1 MTTKAPTFTQPLQS
15 VVALEGS
22 AATFEAHISG
32 FPVPEVSWYR
42 DGQVI
47 SAATLPGVQISFSD
61 GRAKLV
67 IPAVAATSSG
77 RYTLQATNGSGQA
90 TSTAELLVTAETA
103 PPNFSQRLQS
113 TTARQGSQVRLDVR
127 VTGIPTPV
135 VKFYR
140 DGAEIQSS
148 PDFQILQEEDLYSL
162 IIAEAYPE
170 DSGTY
175 SVNAT
180 NSVGR
185 ATSTAELLVQGEE
198 EAVPAKKTKTIVST
212 AQITQTTRQ
221 ARVEKKIEAHFDA
234 RSLATA
240 EMVIESTAAQQLPHK
255 APPRMPPRPTSKSP
269 TPPMI
274 AAKVQMARQQSPS
287 PVRQSPSPVR
297 HVRGPTPSP
306 VRSVSPAGRLSV
318 STSPIRPVKSPIM
331 VRKMQTMTVAGS
343 EVLPPWKQ
351 EGYVATSEMRMQDT
365 RIMTSS
371 AQIRTEERWE
381 GRYGAH
387 EQVTISGA
395 AAGAAAA
402 VGVSS
407 AASAAIGI
415 SAAAAKEDM
424 GKTAAVAN
432 VVAAVDMARVREPLP
447 SAVEQT
453 AKRTPMAAVHIQPV
467 QEQIIKDAS
476 IVVTSTTGKE
486 VISRTREGVA
496 TKQEQ
501 IHIVQEKVKKE
512 PVKVPVPKVIIATD
526 TAKEQEQIARAR
538 EEISTQREQIHISH
552 EKIRKEVVKPVKPS
566 VPKVVI
572 TTGKVSDALVKTTE
586 GIATRQEQVH
596 LAQEQIRKEVVK
608 PVKPSVPKVV
618 ITTGK
623 TKVSD
628 AIVKTTEG
636 IATRQEQVH
645 LAQEKIRKE
654 TEKTTVIPTIMAV
667 DKHREQISRT
677 REEVATKR
685 EQIHL
690 VHDQIGVH
698 KKAEA
703 VATVVAAVDQARIR
717 EPREPDYAEEAYS
730 EQAALEYGY
739 KERTLARRVVE
750 LPPEHHIV
758 TKEVK
763 TEEVHIP
770 PEKVPIPPEKHV
782 VATEK
787 RGMAVTTQIKR
798 TAETTVEKSIQVEPP
813 RPRTASPHFTVSKIT
828 VPKPE
833 HTYEVSIAG
842 SAIAT
847 LQKELSGTSVPKIT
861 KPVRPPLS
869 KSPEPRVMVEKVVSP
884 QFPFGDTLDTYQRSY
899 GVEMKRDIGVRVT
912 GGLLQE
918 EHIELMQE
926 GEPEVIEIEAARV
939 PEPAEVP
946 ATPPSIVSGL
956 KNVTVIEGESVTLE
970 CRISAYPLP
979 TVAWYREDYRIES
992 SIDFQITFEAGVARL
1007 VIREAFAEDSG
1018 RFTCTATNV
1027 AGSVST
1033 SCHLVVQV
1041 SEEFESKE
1049 AVSAKVVTEDKRYVE
1064 SRDVVMTEI
1073 TAAVEEVSGEPAAPF
1088 FIRKPIVQK
1097 LVEGGSVIFECQVGG
1112 NPKPHVYWKKAGVPL
1127 TTGYRY
1133 KVMHKKE
1140 TGECRLEIS
1149 MTFADDAGEYTIVVR
1164 NKHGEVS
1171 ASASLLEE
1179 ADYEVYLKSQ
1189 QETMYQ
1195 TQVTAYVEE
1204 PKVAAVAPP
1213 TLYADYE
1220 KEYEREQ
1227 ALIRKKMAKDTVLV
1241 RTFVEEQEFHIS
1253 SFEERLIKEI
1263 EYRII
1268 KTTLEEL
1275 LEEDGEEMVVDVS
1288 ESETTEAGFEMR
1300 LKNYR
1305 IFEGSGVTFHCK
1317 MTGYPLPKI
1326 AWYKDGKR
1334 IRHGDHYHMEVLQDG
1349 RASLR
1354 LPVVLPEDEG
1364 IYTVF
1369 ASNIKGNAICSA
1381 KLYVEPVGPTG
1392 SPGYT
1397 PSPEM
1402 MRRYRSLSPR
1412 SPSRSPARSSPSRSP
1427 ARRLDETD
1435 EGQLERLYKP
1445 VFVLKPTSFKC
1456 AEGQT
1461 ARFDLKVVGR
1471 PMPETYWFHNGQQIL
1486 NDYTHKIVIK
1496 EDGTQSLIISPALP
1510 ADSGE
1515 WVVIAQNRAGK
1526 TSISMTLTVEAKEQ
1540 LVRPQFVEKLKNK
1553 SVKEG
1558 EKLEMHVKARGNPNP
1573 DIVWLKNSD
1582 IIVAH
1587 KYPNIKIEGVKGEAA
1602 LKIESTLRQDAAW
1615 YTATAINK
1623 AGRDTTRCK
1632 VNVEV
1637 LFTEPEPERRL
1648 IIPKGTYRAK
1658 EIAAPELEPLHLRY
1672 GQEQWEEGD
1681 LYDKEK
1687 QQKPFFKKKLTSLRL
1702 KRFGPAHFEC
1712 RLTPIGDPTMVVEWL
1727 HDGKPLEAA
1736 NRLRMINE
1744 FGYCSLDYEVS
1755 YPRDSGVITCRATN
1769 KYGTDHTSATLIVKD
1784 EKSLVEESQLPEGRK
1799 GLQRIEELER
1809 MAHEGALVGVTDD
1822 QKVKQKPEIVLFPE
1836 PARVLEGEI
1845 ARFRCRVTGYPL
1857 PKVNWYLNGQLI
1869 RKSKRFRLRYDG
1881 IYYLDIVDCK
1891 SYDTGEV
1898 KVTAENPEGTIEHKV
1913 KLEIQ
1918 QREDFR
1924 SVLRRAPEPK
1934 HEAPTTEPGK
1944 LLFDVQKV
1952 DKPVEK
1958 TTKEVVKLKKAEKV
1972 SHEKISEESEELRSK
1987 FKRRTEEGY
1996 YEAITAVE
2004 LKSRK
2009 KDESYEDL
2017 LKKTKEE
2024 LLHWTKEL
2032 TEEEKKALLAEG
2044 QITIP
2049 TIKPEKIQLSP
2060 SMEAPKIL
2068 ERVQSQTI
2076 GQGNDAH
2083 FRVRVVGKPDPEC
2096 QWFKNGVQI
2105 ERSDR
2110 IYWYWPE
2117 DNVCELV
2124 IRDVTAEDSASIM
2137 VKAVNIAG
2145 ETSSHA
2151 FLLVQAK
2158 QLIKFT
2164 QTLQD
2169 VTAKERDSMAT
2180 FECETSEPF
2189 IKVKWFKN
2197 GLEISS
2203 GDKYRTHSDRKAHF
2217 LSVLMI
2223 EKSDEEEYSCALV
2236 EDESIKTTARLNV
2249 EGAVI
2254 EFIKELEDIE
2264 VPETFS
2270 GELEC
2275 EISPEDVEG
2284 KWYHDDVA
2292 LASNHKYV
2300 IASRRGRQ
2308 ILTVKDVT
2316 KEDQGQYSFVVDGK
2330 KTSCNLKMKPRPVAV
2345 LQGLA
2350 DQKVCEGDIVQLE
2363 VKLSQENVDGVW
2375 MKDGVEIQPSDRIHI
2390 VIDKQSHMLLVE
2402 DVTKED
2408 SGAYSFNIPSLLLTT
2423 MGRVTVYSVDVVVPL
2438 KDVHA
2443 IEGTKAILECKISVP
2458 DVSSSKWYLNDE
2470 QIKPDERIQ
2479 VISKGAKQRLVF
2491 TRTFAS
2497 DSGHCKLAVGK
2508 VETSCNL
2515 TIEEIQIVK
2524 GLHDIT
2530 CTETQN
2536 VTFEVELSHAGIDVV
2551 WHFKDQELK
2560 ASPKYKIE
2568 AHGTIYKLTVVNMMK
2583 DDEGEYTFYAG
2594 EKRTSGKLVVAGGAI
2609 SKPLTDITVAE
2620 SQRAVF
2626 ECEVTNPDSEGQW
2639 MKDGKPLSMTDH
2651 FKSESDGLKRRLNIP
2666 ISKIDDVG
2674 EYTFQVASSK
2684 TSAKLKV
2691 EAVKIKKTLKNLT
2704 VTETQDA
2711 VFSVELTH
2719 PDVEGVQWIKNG
2731 VELKSNDKFEIKVE
2745 GTIHTLKVKNCAVS
2759 DESVYSFKLG
2769 RIGANARL
2777 HVETVKIIKKPK
2789 DVTALENAV
2798 VSFEVSVSHDTVP
2811 VKWFHK
2817 NVEIKPS
2824 DKHRLSSQ
2832 RKVHKLTLQ
2841 NISPADAG
2849 EYTAVVGQLECKAKL
2864 FVETVHITK
2873 TMKNIEVAETKTATF
2888 ECEVSHFNVPAMWL
2902 KNGVEIEMS
2911 EKFKIVVQ
2919 GKLHQLNIMNTS
2931 TEDSAE
2937 YTFVC
2942 GNDKVSATLTVK
2954 PILITSMLKDINAEE
2969 KDTITFEV
2977 TVNYEGIT
2985 YKWLKNGVEIKSTD
2999 RCQIRTKKLTH
3010 SLSIRNVHF
3019 GDAAEYSFVAGK
3031 VASSATL
3038 YVEARHIEFRK
3049 HIKDIKVVEKKR
3061 AVFECEISEPDVAV
3075 QWMKDGQELQFGER
3089 VKVQRERF
3097 VHRLLITSTKMSD
3110 AGKYTVVA
3118 GGNMSNAN
3126 LVVEGRDVR
3135 IRSLQKDV
3143 QVIERQRAVVE
3154 FEVNEEDIDARWYK
3168 DGIEINFQIEER
3180 YHYVVERRVHRMT
3193 ITETT
3198 YTDAGEYTF
3207 LAGKNRSS
3215 ITLRVNAPEPPQ
3227 IVKELQ
3233 EATVESGK
3241 PARFCAVVSGL
3252 PQPKISWFKDEQ
3264 PLSPGFK
3271 VKFLH
3276 DAQEYTL
3283 LLIETFPEDAAVYTI
3298 EAKNDYGVA
3307 TSSAS
3312 LSVEVPEV
3320 VSPDVEVPIYPPM
3333 IITPLRDAVTSEGQ
3347 SACFQCRVT
3356 GTDLRVA
3363 WYSKDKEIKPSRF
3376 FRMTQFEDTFQL
3388 EIAEAFPEDEGIY
3401 TFVASNSIGQVSTTA
3416 ALRLE
3421 ALEKV
3426 LQEKI
3431 EQQIEMEVKE
3441 LFFDEETEF
3450 RKKPAGVQDGFSD
3463 SKDLRDQQS
3472 LYKQKCASRT
3482 SAFHS
3487 WPEKLKPSFS
3497 QKLKYRSVLVGDP
3510 VTFQCKLIACPLP
3523 QITWFHNNRQI
3534 PRTFRTIIKTESS
3547 MDMHSSSLEVKEVQ
3561 ERDAGSYKVFAI
3573 NSEGSA
3579 ESTASL
3585 LVIRGEEQN
3594 ARHLEFL
3601 RKSERTRAVIECQV
3615 QKRRDDR
3622 LKVDLKCIGSPFDK
3636 SQETEKVLPALS
3648 FSKGIIRTISFEGIP
3663 SQKRELVCD
3672 KNQLRNKHS
3681 ARERSAEEDLLDEEI
3696 KLKLERLRAARTAML
3711 EKKKMQ
3717 LLQESADLQLTSVR
3731 TVGFRGNKGRA
3742 VHSTSQAET
3751 RSDFQTIEQI
3761 DEKAVMPA
3769 RPEREAITLG
3779 SSKRGFETELSKYH
3793 VRREQIPGLYES
3805 SRIPAQLAHGC
3816 TEKEKVAAFKGTI
3829 KNRVSEQAPVMM
3841 GKNGWMDYT
3850 YTQVKSLGTR
3860 MDSEVQERS
3869 EDFRTSKTIK
3879 KNPSPLVYVLL
3890 TDDISEARK
3899 PEMVMSDTITLNVNE
3914 PMADW
3919 ESKEKSKGLGTP
3931 ATVNKYPVETEEEIL
3946 NKITEFKPEI
3956 KETPLQLECPVRKSK
3971 LPCPPLFVN
3980 EIESQEVNEGDGC
3993 SFHCD
3998 FKGYPYPTAT
4008 WYNNEKSLECNQE
4021 CTVNTSEDRS
4031 SLVFSTVV
4039 QTQEGSITCVI
4050 VNQHGTARTTGQLK
4064 VKVKE
4069 ELDPDPINIC
4079 KVELLPEYIEE
4090 EEELSLAFDH
4100 VKEYKAVSTTDTRSN
4115 LLLPPVNWPRPITL
4129 NPDLLSF
4136 PVEIKITAPTPT
4148 PEQEEECKVI
4158 QPVAFK
4164 PEEPTE
4170 EPSSPG
4176 VKHKFKFSFDVVC
4189 KPPKIIKEIQQ
4200 YIRCQEGDSVVL
4212 ECLISGEPLPIVT
4225 WLQNDRVLIPTERI
4239 CSEERD
4245 GIYTL
4250 SIVKVS
4256 ISDAGAY
4263 KCVAENK
4270 AGTVETVCDLS
4281 VDPAVKIFD
4290 NKVEQTKLKSFQAQE
4305 NIAQDHLENYSES
4318 SVGQV
4323 ESHYNEKDDSVIQ
4336 KSHSISKLQ
4345 IIEDATCVP
4354 SEEMESQLPSYLDD
4368 IMKSLLADESESTDF
4383 QIPDKKETNKE
4394 MEPKVEEEQKEP
4406 ITPGILSDAALADE
4420 LSDTYVEQ
4428 VKSTFEFA
4436 ATESSQPEMVVESRS
4451 ERYESVTVEE
4461 DKLESYEYEVKS
4473 VKDKVILF
4481 ENKEKIPKHPSFT
4494 ELSSLTSAS
4503 EKSISPSKE
4512 RSGESKDQ
4520 ALMPENLESDRCV
4533 LSQNTMHKEV
4543 VSRDII
4549 ETPLKEVKEQIH
4561 GFGQDLYAEES
4572 VDYNFSCPIAKAMQ
4586 RDHNIQEKDQGI
4598 TNILSKNSQ
4607 DVLALGETSMSY
4619 LQSMSE
4625 EFQSE
4630 SMLEQL
4636 GLEEISKETLQK
4648 AICKQQEMATI
4659 EKEQTF
4665 RSSYS
4670 ENKDIL
4676 ILEGKITSLGEETK
4690 NEIHCGEEL
4699 LGKVKADTPE
4709 FVFDLKQML
4718 LVDDTTEKNTED
4730 QVETQQPTDLC
4741 AISNTLD
4748 TLLEEMQ
4755 ADSDKEYF
4763 EKEQSRL
4770 EPEEIYAEDPP
4781 FISEIIE
4788 ADTSKITEAVQITSA
4803 LENSTDSRQGFH
4815 DENELMKEI
4824 NLGQENTLCRGEQ
4837 ESDLQQASLDIE
4849 TVVEKQEDIVV
4860 KAVWGFEGTVTSL
4873 DKRKEN
4879 TETETPVVATEV
4891 YCNQDICNEREPVEE
4906 TMFDIKQ
4913 QPIQIDSDN
4922 QNQEDLTPTDLYS
4935 EGVEADVDKTIE
4947 IAQKTPIFLE
4957 QEMVSSKTLSENSEP
4972 VEAEFSTKDLEEEL
4986 LLEQAKSIVENI
4998 IQEQISL
5005 HQEQMHIQDRYSPSV
5020 EMSGEKHV
5028 TGDHSVAEG
5037 MESDIA
5043 EKAQESI
5050 PCVEEREYADQD
5062 VSKVILSM
5070 KEESREW
5077 QYSSSTQESN
5087 IFASPLSVENSS
5099 PPQEAAWPEAIHFKH
5114 ICPTSERIE
5123 NIAEIAQNQTFVFTQ
5138 EDSLSL
5144 ETTLEKEN
5152 VEECASP
5159 EEEEITFKLAFL
5171 NVENQLQDQ
5180 EDMSLKS
5187 LYFASEGTEGFQGQ
5201 QQAIGLEISN
5211 DGEAHTVGTLSQE
5224 TEVQELAF
5232 DLRAQAATLPQEPLS
5247 KETETAQRESAYSFN
5262 LKSLFEMGATET
5274 EGFIKLL
5281 RDAHASEEKTSL
5293 IEELRRSYKIRV
5305 EGRDSPEQ
5313 RAQTEAELSLTEM
5326 LKRALENAG
5335 LLTEEEPKEQDED
5348 ERKISEVEVLKMPDD
5363 AFIWGQAEPAPV
5375 TQYFQSLL
5383 KEVGVPG
5390 HAPESTVP
5398 ETDNFIA
5405 DLKKA
5410 AHEKVSP
5417 GKQKVEEKADVIER
5431 IFTEEERSSLP
5442 ERSPDT
5448 SLYTQITG
5456 EEQHSVS
5463 QEPSDKEPS
5472 FAQYLLSLKNESPAS
5487 QEGQTGSLTGQEHGA
5502 KPQLDEAKQH
5512 EASKSANR
5520 SLGSPTEKAIAEPI
5534 VQIQVVPVSPDE
5546 AADFSLTKYLLVAGE
5561 QETPDVKE
5569 TRSLVREGSITS
5581 LEVEDVT
5588 FSTVYDYYNQ
5598 QQELVRPFS
5607 PESEM
5612 SIDMDN
5618 VSGDELIESERFY
5631 TPPSSVE
5638 NFESPISFDSYHTPI
5653 GSPERYAT
5661 PSEEPNS
5668 RTSPSDLVR
5677 GSTPQEHYQTPIGS
5691 PLQERSSSIEEL
5703 RAEMFGTPCE
5713 ALEPKG
5719 NEIPP
5724 AFIKPLT
5731 KRKIYEN
5738 STLRFI
5744 AEVIGT
5750 PTPDVKW
5757 YRNRS
5762 LVEQGQ
5768 RVRVQKEGDICIL
5781 EIGNVQ
5787 KTEGGEYMCHAV
5799 NIIGEAKSITQVE
5812 VSPHDGRALAL
5823 PPPVTHQHV
5832 IEFDME
5838 PGTASRTP
5846 SPQEILLE
5854 VELDENEI
5862 KECEKQVKIV
5872 TVPGF
5877 ASDNQSA
5884 IVSLDVLPLSL
5895 VEHAVA
5901 SSGKDNADVRIDFEV
5916 TEMPPR
5922 FTTPVFDTEV
5932 PEKSEALFQC
5942 TVTGS
5947 PTPVVQW
5954 FKEHRLITPDV
5965 CKYAVN
5971 SENGSHSL
5979 KIQNVGHSDSGIYLC
5994 KAVNT
5999 VGEAVCRS
6007 TLVVTESERAPT
6019 GARGG
6024 GEAGADVIS
6033 GRPQKIDLLVDNTVQ
6048 NGSQTEI
6055 ELEFE
6060 FERDSDDSQKAVRLV
6075 AVTEQDQEEEGE
6087 SCVNI
6092 NFDVFA
6098 EPSKEEQIEFKA
6110 ESTDSCSFEFQ
6121 VTEVPPKFTKHISD
6135 CASYL
6140 GRSGCFQCLLV
6151 GFPKPTVSWFKNGT
6165 LIQGERYCV
6174 EESQSGCHSLMI
6186 RNLIRSDEGEYK
6198 CMATNKAGIA
6208 HSTALLTIC

>member
-1 MTTKAPTFTQPLQS
+1 M
-15 VVALEGS
+15 EG
-22 AATFEAHISG
+22 
-32 FPVPEVSWYR
+32 
-42 DGQVI
+42 
-47 SAATLPGVQISFSD
+47 
-61 GRAKLV
+61 
-67 IPAVAATSSG
+67 
-77 RYTLQATNGSGQA
+77 
-90 TSTAELLVTAETA
+90 
-103 PPNFSQRLQS
+103 
-113 TTARQGSQVRLDVR
+113 
-127 VTGIPTPV
+127 
-135 VKFYR
+135 
-140 DGAEIQSS
+140 
-148 PDFQILQEEDLYSL
+148 
-162 IIAEAYPE
+162 
-170 DSGTY
+170 
-175 SVNAT
+175 
-180 NSVGR
+180 
-185 ATSTAELLVQGEE
+185 
-198 EAVPAKKTKTIVST
+198 
-212 AQITQTTRQ
+212 
-221 ARVEKKIEAHFDA
+221 
-234 RSLATA
+234 
-240 EMVIESTAAQQLPHK
+240 
-255 APPRMPPRPTSKSP
+255 
-269 TPPMI
+269 
-274 AAKVQMARQQSPS
+274 
-287 PVRQSPSPVR
+287 
-297 HVRGPTPSP
+297 
-306 VRSVSPAGRLSV
+306 
-318 STSPIRPVKSPIM
+318 
-331 VRKMQTMTVAGS
+331 
-343 EVLPPWKQ
+343 
-351 EGYVATSEMRMQDT
+351 
-365 RIMTSS
+365 
-371 AQIRTEERWE
+371 
-381 GRYGAH
+381 
-387 EQVTISGA
+387 
-395 AAGAAAA
+395 
-402 VGVSS
+402 
-407 AASAAIGI
+407 
-415 SAAAAKEDM
+415 
-424 GKTAAVAN
+424 
-432 VVAAVDMARVREPLP
+432 
-447 SAVEQT
+447 
-453 AKRTPMAAVHIQPV
+453 
-467 QEQIIKDAS
+467 
-476 IVVTSTTGKE
+476 
-486 VISRTREGVA
+486 
-496 TKQEQ
+496 
-501 IHIVQEKVKKE
+501 VKKE
-512 PVKVPVPKVIIATD
+512 PVKVPVPKVIIATE
-526 TAKEQEQIARAR
+526 TAKEQEQISRAR

-552 EKIRKEVVKPVKPS
+552 EKIRKEVVKSVKPS

-572 TTGKVSDALVKTTE
+572 TTGK
-586 GIATRQEQVH
+586 
-596 LAQEQIRKEVVK
+596 
-608 PVKPSVPKVV
+608 PKVP
-618 ITTGK
+618 
-623 TKVSD
+623 D

-645 LAQEKIRKE
+645 LAQEKIG
-654 TEKTTVIPTIMAV
+654 
-667 DKHREQISRT
+667 
-677 REEVATKR
+677 VA
-685 EQIHL
+685 
-690 VHDQIGVH
+690 

-717 EPREPDYAEEAYS
+717 EPREPDYAEDAYS

-770 PEKVPIPPEKHV
+770 PEKHI

-787 RGMAVTTQIKR
+787 MGMAVSTQ
-798 TAETTVEKSIQVEPP
+798 
-813 RPRTASPHFTVSKIT
+813 
-828 VPKPE
+828 
-833 HTYEVSIAG
+833 VSIAG

-847 LQKELSGTSVPKIT
+847 LQKELSATSVPKIT

-869 KSPEPRVMVEKVVSP
+869 KSPEPRVMPEKVVSP
-884 QFPFGDTLDTYQRSY
+884 QFPFGETLDTYQRRY
-899 GVEMKRDIGVRVT
+899 GVEMKRDIGVSVT

-926 GEPEVIEIEAARV
+926 GEPE
-939 PEPAEVP
+939 
-946 ATPPSIVSGL
+946 GL

-979 TVAWYREDYRIES
+979 TVSWYREDYRIES

-1073 TAAVEEVSGEPAAPF
+1073 TAAAEEVSGEPAAPF

-1179 ADYEVYLKSQ
+1179 AAYEVYLKSQ
-1189 QETMYQ
+1189 QETIYQ

-1275 LEEDGEEMVVDVS
+1275 LEEDGEEMVVDVP

-1305 IFEGSGVTFHCK
+1305 ILEGSGVTFHCK

-1326 AWYKDGKR
+1326 VWYKDGKR
-1334 IRHGDHYHMEVLQDG
+1334 IRHGEHYHMEVLQDG

-1381 KLYVEPVGPTG
+1381 KLYIEPVGPTG
-1392 SPGYT
+1392 SPGYI

-1402 MRRYRSLSPR
+1402 IRRYRSLSPR

-1435 EGQLERLYKP
+1435 EAQLERLYKP

-1471 PMPETYWFHNGQQIL
+1471 PMPETYWFHNGQQVL

-1526 TSISMTLTVEAKEQ
+1526 TSISMTLTVEAKEH

-1637 LFTEPEPERRL
+1637 EFTEPEPERKL

-1809 MAHEGALVGVTDD
+1809 MAHEGALVGVTED

-1845 ARFRCRVTGYPL
+1845 ARFRCRVTGYPQ

-1934 HEAPTTEPGK
+1934 HEPPTTEPGK

-1972 SHEKISEESEELRSK
+1972 SHEKVSEESEELRSK

-2009 KDESYEDL
+2009 KDESYEEL
-2017 LKKTKEE
+2017 LKKTKDE

-2032 TEEEKKALLAEG
+2032 TEEEKKALLEEG
-2044 QITIP
+2044 KITIP

-2083 FRVRVVGKPDPEC
+2083 FRVRVVGRPDPEC

-2203 GDKYRTHSDRKAHF
+2203 GDKYRTHSDRKGHF

-2236 EDESIKTTARLNV
+2236 EDETIKTTARLNV

-2264 VPETFS
+2264 VPESFS

-2275 EISPEDVEG
+2275 EVSPEDVEG
-2284 KWYHDDVA
+2284 KWYHNDVE
-2292 LASNHKYV
+2292 LSSNHKYV
-2300 IASRRGRQ
+2300 IVSRRGRQ
-2308 ILTVKDVT
+2308 ILTVKDVA
-2316 KEDQGQYSFVVDGK
+2316 KDDQGQYSFVVDGK

-2375 MKDGVEIQPSDRIHI
+2375 MKDGVEIQPSDRVHI

-2408 SGAYSFNIPSLLLTT
+2408 SGAYSFNIPSLLLSTT
-2423 MGRVTVYSVDVVVPL
+2423 GRVTVYSVDVVIPL

-2470 QIKPDERIQ
+2470 QIKPDERVQ
-2479 VISKGAKQRLVF
+2479 AISKGAKQRLVF
-2491 TRTFAS
+2491 TRTYAS
-2497 DSGHCKLAVGK
+2497 DAGHCKLAVGK
-2508 VETSCNL
+2508 IETSCNL
-2515 TIEEIQIVK
+2515 TIEEIKIIK

-2551 WHFKDQELK
+2551 WNFRDQELK

-2639 MKDGKPLSMTDH
+2639 LRDGKPLSMTDH
-2651 FKSESDGLKRRLNIP
+2651 FRSESDGLKRRLNIP
-2666 ISKIDDVG
+2666 ISKIDDIG

-2719 PDVEGVQWIKNG
+2719 PDVDGVQWIKNG
-2731 VELKSNDKFEIKVE
+2731 VELKPSDKFDIKVE
-2745 GTIHTLKVKNCAVS
+2745 GTIHTLKVKKCAVS

-2888 ECEVSHFNVPAMWL
+2888 ECDVSHFNVPAMWL

-2919 GKLHQLNIMNTS
+2919 GKLHQLNIINTS

-3010 SLSIRNVHF
+3010 SLAIRNVHF

-3031 VASSATL
+3031 AASSATL

-3061 AVFECEISEPDVAV
+3061 AVFECEISEPDVSV
-3075 QWMKDGQELQFGER
+3075 QWMKDGQELQLGER
-3089 VKVQRERF
+3089 VKIQRERF
-3097 VHRLLITSTKMSD
+3097 VHRLLITSTKMAD

-3118 GGNMSNAN
+3118 GGNMSSAN

-3135 IRSLQKDV
+3135 IRSLQKEV

-3227 IVKELQ
+3227 ILKELQ
-3233 EATVESGK
+3233 DATVESGK

-3252 PQPKISWFKDEQ
+3252 PQPKISWYKDEQ

-3283 LLIETFPEDAAVYTI
+3283 LLIETFPEDAAAYTI

-3312 LSVEVPEV
+3312 LSVE
-3320 VSPDVEVPIYPPM
+3320 
-3333 IITPLRDAVTSEGQ
+3333 G
-3347 SACFQCRVT
+3347 
-3356 GTDLRVA
+3356 
-3363 WYSKDKEIKPSRF
+3363 
-3376 FRMTQFEDTFQL
+3376 
-3388 EIAEAFPEDEGIY
+3388 
-3401 TFVASNSIGQVSTTA
+3401 
-3416 ALRLE
+3416 
-3421 ALEKV
+3421 
-3426 LQEKI
+3426 
-3431 EQQIEMEVKE
+3431 
-3441 LFFDEETEF
+3441 
-3450 RKKPAGVQDGFSD
+3450 
-3463 SKDLRDQQS
+3463 
-3472 LYKQKCASRT
+3472 
-3482 SAFHS
+3482 
-3487 WPEKLKPSFS
+3487 
-3497 QKLKYRSVLVGDP
+3497 
-3510 VTFQCKLIACPLP
+3510 KLI
-3523 QITWFHNNRQI
+3523 I
-3534 PRTFRTIIKTESS
+3534 
-3547 MDMHSSSLEVKEVQ
+3547 
-3561 ERDAGSYKVFAI
+3561 
-3573 NSEGSA
+3573 
-3579 ESTASL
+3579 
-3585 LVIRGEEQN
+3585 
-3594 ARHLEFL
+3594 
-3601 RKSERTRAVIECQV
+3601 
-3615 QKRRDDR
+3615 
-3622 LKVDLKCIGSPFDK
+3622 
-3636 SQETEKVLPALS
+3636 
-3648 FSKGIIRTISFEGIP
+3648 
-3663 SQKRELVCD
+3663 
-3672 KNQLRNKHS
+3672 
-3681 ARERSAEEDLLDEEI
+3681 
-3696 KLKLERLRAARTAML
+3696 
-3711 EKKKMQ
+3711 
-3717 LLQESADLQLTSVR
+3717 
-3731 TVGFRGNKGRA
+3731 
-3742 VHSTSQAET
+3742 
-3751 RSDFQTIEQI
+3751 
-3761 DEKAVMPA
+3761 
-3769 RPEREAITLG
+3769 
-3779 SSKRGFETELSKYH
+3779 
-3793 VRREQIPGLYES
+3793 
-3805 SRIPAQLAHGC
+3805 
-3816 TEKEKVAAFKGTI
+3816 
-3829 KNRVSEQAPVMM
+3829 
-3841 GKNGWMDYT
+3841 
-3850 YTQVKSLGTR
+3850 
-3860 MDSEVQERS
+3860 
-3869 EDFRTSKTIK
+3869 
-3879 KNPSPLVYVLL
+3879 
-3890 TDDISEARK
+3890 
-3899 PEMVMSDTITLNVNE
+3899 
-3914 PMADW
+3914 
-3919 ESKEKSKGLGTP
+3919 
-3931 ATVNKYPVETEEEIL
+3931 
-3946 NKITEFKPEI
+3946 
-3956 KETPLQLECPVRKSK
+3956 
-3971 LPCPPLFVN
+3971 
-3980 EIESQEVNEGDGC
+3980 
-3993 SFHCD
+3993 
-3998 FKGYPYPTAT
+3998 
-4008 WYNNEKSLECNQE
+4008 
-4021 CTVNTSEDRS
+4021 
-4031 SLVFSTVV
+4031 
-4039 QTQEGSITCVI
+4039 
-4050 VNQHGTARTTGQLK
+4050 
-4064 VKVKE
+4064 
-4069 ELDPDPINIC
+4069 
-4079 KVELLPEYIEE
+4079 
-4090 EEELSLAFDH
+4090 
-4100 VKEYKAVSTTDTRSN
+4100 
-4115 LLLPPVNWPRPITL
+4115 
-4129 NPDLLSF
+4129 
-4136 PVEIKITAPTPT
+4136 
-4148 PEQEEECKVI
+4148 
-4158 QPVAFK
+4158 
-4164 PEEPTE
+4164 
-4170 EPSSPG
+4170 
-4176 VKHKFKFSFDVVC
+4176 
-4189 KPPKIIKEIQQ
+4189 
-4200 YIRCQEGDSVVL
+4200 
-4212 ECLISGEPLPIVT
+4212 
-4225 WLQNDRVLIPTERI
+4225 
-4239 CSEERD
+4239 
-4245 GIYTL
+4245 
-4250 SIVKVS
+4250 
-4256 ISDAGAY
+4256 
-4263 KCVAENK
+4263 
-4270 AGTVETVCDLS
+4270 
-4281 VDPAVKIFD
+4281 
-4290 NKVEQTKLKSFQAQE
+4290 
-4305 NIAQDHLENYSES
+4305 
-4318 SVGQV
+4318 
-4323 ESHYNEKDDSVIQ
+4323 
-4336 KSHSISKLQ
+4336 
-4345 IIEDATCVP
+4345 
-4354 SEEMESQLPSYLDD
+4354 
-4368 IMKSLLADESESTDF
+4368 
-4383 QIPDKKETNKE
+4383 
-4394 MEPKVEEEQKEP
+4394 
-4406 ITPGILSDAALADE
+4406 
-4420 LSDTYVEQ
+4420 
-4428 VKSTFEFA
+4428 
-4436 ATESSQPEMVVESRS
+4436 
-4451 ERYESVTVEE
+4451 
-4461 DKLESYEYEVKS
+4461 
-4473 VKDKVILF
+4473 
-4481 ENKEKIPKHPSFT
+4481 
-4494 ELSSLTSAS
+4494 
-4503 EKSISPSKE
+4503 
-4512 RSGESKDQ
+4512 
-4520 ALMPENLESDRCV
+4520 
-4533 LSQNTMHKEV
+4533 
-4543 VSRDII
+4543 
-4549 ETPLKEVKEQIH
+4549 
-4561 GFGQDLYAEES
+4561 
-4572 VDYNFSCPIAKAMQ
+4572 
-4586 RDHNIQEKDQGI
+4586 
-4598 TNILSKNSQ
+4598 
-4607 DVLALGETSMSY
+4607 
-4619 LQSMSE
+4619 
-4625 EFQSE
+4625 
-4630 SMLEQL
+4630 
-4636 GLEEISKETLQK
+4636 
-4648 AICKQQEMATI
+4648 
-4659 EKEQTF
+4659 
-4665 RSSYS
+4665 
-4670 ENKDIL
+4670 
-4676 ILEGKITSLGEETK
+4676 
-4690 NEIHCGEEL
+4690 
-4699 LGKVKADTPE
+4699 
-4709 FVFDLKQML
+4709 
-4718 LVDDTTEKNTED
+4718 
-4730 QVETQQPTDLC
+4730 
-4741 AISNTLD
+4741 
-4748 TLLEEMQ
+4748 
-4755 ADSDKEYF
+4755 
-4763 EKEQSRL
+4763 
-4770 EPEEIYAEDPP
+4770 
-4781 FISEIIE
+4781 
-4788 ADTSKITEAVQITSA
+4788 
-4803 LENSTDSRQGFH
+4803 
-4815 DENELMKEI
+4815 
-4824 NLGQENTLCRGEQ
+4824 
-4837 ESDLQQASLDIE
+4837 
-4849 TVVEKQEDIVV
+4849 
-4860 KAVWGFEGTVTSL
+4860 
-4873 DKRKEN
+4873 
-4879 TETETPVVATEV
+4879 
-4891 YCNQDICNEREPVEE
+4891 
-4906 TMFDIKQ
+4906 
-4913 QPIQIDSDN
+4913 
-4922 QNQEDLTPTDLYS
+4922 
-4935 EGVEADVDKTIE
+4935 
-4947 IAQKTPIFLE
+4947 
-4957 QEMVSSKTLSENSEP
+4957 
-4972 VEAEFSTKDLEEEL
+4972 
-4986 LLEQAKSIVENI
+4986 
-4998 IQEQISL
+4998 
-5005 HQEQMHIQDRYSPSV
+5005 
-5020 EMSGEKHV
+5020 
-5028 TGDHSVAEG
+5028 
-5037 MESDIA
+5037 
-5043 EKAQESI
+5043 
-5050 PCVEEREYADQD
+5050 
-5062 VSKVILSM
+5062 
-5070 KEESREW
+5070 
-5077 QYSSSTQESN
+5077 
-5087 IFASPLSVENSS
+5087 
-5099 PPQEAAWPEAIHFKH
+5099 
-5114 ICPTSERIE
+5114 
-5123 NIAEIAQNQTFVFTQ
+5123 
-5138 EDSLSL
+5138 
-5144 ETTLEKEN
+5144 
-5152 VEECASP
+5152 
-5159 EEEEITFKLAFL
+5159 
-5171 NVENQLQDQ
+5171 
-5180 EDMSLKS
+5180 SLKS
-5187 LYFASEGTEGFQGQ
+5187 
-5201 QQAIGLEISN
+5201 
-5211 DGEAHTVGTLSQE
+5211 
-5224 TEVQELAF
+5224 
-5232 DLRAQAATLPQEPLS
+5232 
-5247 KETETAQRESAYSFN
+5247 
-5262 LKSLFEMGATET
+5262 
-5274 EGFIKLL
+5274 
-5281 RDAHASEEKTSL
+5281 
-5293 IEELRRSYKIRV
+5293 
-5305 EGRDSPEQ
+5305 
-5313 RAQTEAELSLTEM
+5313 
-5326 LKRALENAG
+5326 
-5335 LLTEEEPKEQDED
+5335 
-5348 ERKISEVEVLKMPDD
+5348 
-5363 AFIWGQAEPAPV
+5363 
-5375 TQYFQSLL
+5375 
-5383 KEVGVPG
+5383 
-5390 HAPESTVP
+5390 
-5398 ETDNFIA
+5398 
-5405 DLKKA
+5405 
-5410 AHEKVSP
+5410 
-5417 GKQKVEEKADVIER
+5417 
-5431 IFTEEERSSLP
+5431 
-5442 ERSPDT
+5442 
-5448 SLYTQITG
+5448 
-5456 EEQHSVS
+5456 
-5463 QEPSDKEPS
+5463 
-5472 FAQYLLSLKNESPAS
+5472 
-5487 QEGQTGSLTGQEHGA
+5487 
-5502 KPQLDEAKQH
+5502 
-5512 EASKSANR
+5512 
-5520 SLGSPTEKAIAEPI
+5520 
-5534 VQIQVVPVSPDE
+5534 
-5546 AADFSLTKYLLVAGE
+5546 
-5561 QETPDVKE
+5561 
-5569 TRSLVREGSITS
+5569 
-5581 LEVEDVT
+5581 
-5588 FSTVYDYYNQ
+5588 
-5598 QQELVRPFS
+5598 
-5607 PESEM
+5607 
-5612 SIDMDN
+5612 
-5618 VSGDELIESERFY
+5618 
-5631 TPPSSVE
+5631 
-5638 NFESPISFDSYHTPI
+5638 
-5653 GSPERYAT
+5653 
-5661 PSEEPNS
+5661 
-5668 RTSPSDLVR
+5668 
-5677 GSTPQEHYQTPIGS
+5677 
-5691 PLQERSSSIEEL
+5691 
-5703 RAEMFGTPCE
+5703 
-5713 ALEPKG
+5713 
-5719 NEIPP
+5719 
-5724 AFIKPLT
+5724 
-5731 KRKIYEN
+5731 
-5738 STLRFI
+5738 
-5744 AEVIGT
+5744 
-5750 PTPDVKW
+5750 
-5757 YRNRS
+5757 
-5762 LVEQGQ
+5762 
-5768 RVRVQKEGDICIL
+5768 IL
-5781 EIGNVQ
+5781 
-5787 KTEGGEYMCHAV
+5787 
-5799 NIIGEAKSITQVE
+5799 
-5812 VSPHDGRALAL
+5812 
-5823 PPPVTHQHV
+5823 
-5832 IEFDME
+5832 
-5838 PGTASRTP
+5838 
-5846 SPQEILLE
+5846 
-5854 VELDENEI
+5854 ENEI
-5862 KECEKQVKIV
+5862 LIFCNVC
-5872 TVPGF
+5872 TF
-5877 ASDNQSA
+5877 
-5884 IVSLDVLPLSL
+5884 
-5895 VEHAVA
+5895 H
-5901 SSGKDNADVRIDFEV
+5901 RI
-5916 TEMPPR
+5916 
-5922 FTTPVFDTEV
+5922 
-5932 PEKSEALFQC
+5932 
-5942 TVTGS
+5942 
-5947 PTPVVQW
+5947 
-5954 FKEHRLITPDV
+5954 
-5965 CKYAVN
+5965 
-5971 SENGSHSL
+5971 
-5979 KIQNVGHSDSGIYLC
+5979 
-5994 KAVNT
+5994 
-5999 VGEAVCRS
+5999 
-6007 TLVVTESERAPT
+6007 
-6019 GARGG
+6019 
-6024 GEAGADVIS
+6024 
-6033 GRPQKIDLLVDNTVQ
+6033 
-6048 NGSQTEI
+6048 
-6055 ELEFE
+6055 
-6060 FERDSDDSQKAVRLV
+6060 
-6075 AVTEQDQEEEGE
+6075 
-6087 SCVNI
+6087 
-6092 NFDVFA
+6092 
-6098 EPSKEEQIEFKA
+6098 
-6110 ESTDSCSFEFQ
+6110 
-6121 VTEVPPKFTKHISD
+6121 
-6135 CASYL
+6135 
-6140 GRSGCFQCLLV
+6140 
-6151 GFPKPTVSWFKNGT
+6151 
-6165 LIQGERYCV
+6165 
-6174 EESQSGCHSLMI
+6174 
-6186 RNLIRSDEGEYK
+6186 
-6198 CMATNKAGIA
+6198 
-6208 HSTALLTIC
+6208 